1 MTEQNDC
8 QRRRHALSLTSAFAQ
23 EYRIPQRSGAETC
36 VEA

>member
-1 MTEQNDC
+1 MTEQNDR
-8 QRRRHALSLTSAFAQ
+8 QHRQHVLPLTSAFAQ